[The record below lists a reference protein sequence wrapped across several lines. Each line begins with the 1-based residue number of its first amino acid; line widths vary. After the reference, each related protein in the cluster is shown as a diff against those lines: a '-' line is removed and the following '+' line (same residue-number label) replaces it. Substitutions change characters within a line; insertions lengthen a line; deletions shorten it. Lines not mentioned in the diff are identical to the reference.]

1 MRSHGLTLIE
11 LMVTLSIAG
20 VLAATAVTAFSS
32 FIVRH
37 RVETRRDQLFRS
49 LRTAR
54 YLAAIKRRYVTTCSG
69 D

>member
-11 LMVTLSIAG
+11 PMITLYITG
-20 VLAATAVTAFSS
+20 VLAATAVTAFSF
-32 FIVRH
+32 FIARH

-49 LRTAR
+49 LRTAC